1 LFCYFEFSSCVSLRI
16 SEGKGEEPLPRSAC
30 QLFGP
35 PDVITAYRFDSLTR
49 RLADDDMFSSDLT
62 ENELREKLGHVN
74 VPCLLAISADDE
86 YVPSSVDSTLLS
98 HRMADAMAIAPTKGA
113 KSVILA
119 SGGHGVRNAE
129 GQTQFISA
137 SAVISRDTVFIFKSL
152 HLLTSPNDNPKKTLY
167 FSRVSAPSDNQQPQG
182 AVSDFLSSLD
192 HTLHRLD
199 WETTL
204 ATDLL
209 ERLPVRP
216 GRPLL
221 VALSGMPGSGKST
234 TSEILKRL
242 LHPQCFVVPL
252 DA

>member
-1 LFCYFEFSSCVSLRI
+1 MVQSSPSFYQLPVLGLYLHDWIVLPKGCCNQVVSDKVCSAIFELSSCVSLRI

-86 YVPSSVDSTLLS
+86 YVPRNVDSTLLS
-98 HRMADAMAIAPTKGA
+98 HRMADAMAVAPTKGA

-129 GQTQFISA
+129 GQAQFISA
-137 SAVISRDTVFIFKSL
+137 SAVILRDTVTVTYLFYKPQYVVQ
-152 HLLTSPNDNPKKTLY
+152 HLFTSPK
-167 FSRVSAPSDNQQPQG
+167 
-182 AVSDFLSSLD
+182 
-192 HTLHRLD
+192 
-199 WETTL
+199 
-204 ATDLL
+204 
-209 ERLPVRP
+209 
-216 GRPLL
+216 
-221 VALSGMPGSGKST
+221 
-234 TSEILKRL
+234 
-242 LHPQCFVVPL
+242 
-252 DA
+252 